1 MPLVS
6 YMASPCA
13 PSSVLYSGAPLATVS
28 IYNAVVASGSSF
40 TIPAGTRAFSVY
52 LNAAAAKIDGVT
64 RPAGYALNV
73 DVASFGMTD
82 LRFPAVT
89 ISDIGAGGEV
99 HVVYIV

>member
-13 PSSVLYSGAPLATVS
+13 PGSVLYSGAPLATVS
-28 IYNAVVASGSSF
+28 IYNAVVNSGSDF
-40 TIPAGTRAFSVY
+40 TIPAGSRAFSIY
-52 LNAAAAKIDGVT
+52 LEGAGAEIDGVL

-82 LRFPAVT
+82 LRFPSVAVT
-89 ISDIGAGGEV
+89 DIGAGGKV
-99 HVVYIV
+99 HIVYIV